1 MVIAGDYRSHALVK
15 LTRLAAA
22 LYYISRDG
30 DDMLLACKER
40 ERLTDMLQ
48 IGRCRTISSRTPH
61 VINIGSYRFY
71 SPPRSSA
78 ISPQFPE
85 STARF
90 PNDSSRA
97 EVFVKNFTNTIR
109 DESWRIARCTAS
121 LIFHW
126 YIFMDDSSTYSV
138 LNLLTGRLIN
148 SYVISYVTEL
158 RAWAIFLLFLD
169 HRYVDDSK
177 HLFYK
182 FLINPNK

>member
-61 VINIGSYRFY
+61 VISIGYLTDLIP
-71 SPPRSSA
+71 PPRSSA

-97 EVFVKNFTNTIR
+97 EAFAKNFTNTIR
-109 DESWRIARCTAS
+109 DES
-121 LIFHW
+121 
-126 YIFMDDSSTYSV
+126 
-138 LNLLTGRLIN
+138 
-148 SYVISYVTEL
+148 
-158 RAWAIFLLFLD
+158 
-169 HRYVDDSK
+169 
-177 HLFYK
+177 
-182 FLINPNK
+182 